1 MGRVHCVSPL
11 LYETGRIP
19 FTLSMD
25 NGRSFPRSGSW
36 LAGEPHFAAPGLG
49 TKLHAP
55 QALVAPWGLPQCES
69 VRTWPA
75 HWVPPLWLNQ
85 SFGRPAQP
93 RGLGSCS
100 SCSCPMVSRQEPAQR
115 EWGLQGSPSKVG
127 PAFVLSHHRGGLGD
141 TMAPMR
147 LPYFVLGRPPQLSEP
162 LGPLPWALGVQGPHS
177 PPLPLPSSPQ
187 QSVRDREEPA
197 GK

>member
-1 MGRVHCVSPL
+1 MLSFSAASALHRFKESVQTLGRVDPMGRVHCVSPL

-100 SCSCPMVSRQEPAQR
+100 SCLLYTSDAADE
-115 EWGLQGSPSKVG
+115 E
-127 PAFVLSHHRGGLGD
+127 
-141 TMAPMR
+141 R
-147 LPYFVLGRPPQLSEP
+147 LV
-162 LGPLPWALGVQGPHS
+162 
-177 PPLPLPSSPQ
+177 
-187 QSVRDREEPA
+187 
-197 GK
+197 